1 MLLTPQEEKA
11 IVRWIFK
18 LDEWGF
24 PPRLEHVKEAIVLL
38 KYGAESAESY
48 EDKIGQHYISRFLDR
63 YPEVVAK
70 FSTTVEADRM
80 KANDSKE
87 IQKHFGRINQV

>member
-1 MLLTPQEEKA
+1 MKQLTGSTSHQKASVEKMLLTPQEEKA

-24 PPRLEHVKEAIVLL
+24 PPRLEHVKKAIVLL

-48 EDKIGQHYISRFLDR
+48 EDKIGQHYS
-63 YPEVVAK
+63 
-70 FSTTVEADRM
+70 M
-80 KANDSKE
+80 
-87 IQKHFGRINQV
+87 